1 MTPQEW
7 HRIKEILQT
16 VLEMSPAERST
27 YLEAACAN
35 QWTMRGQI
43 ESLVRSY
50 EGDGALLEEPVA
62 VAAANL
68 ALHAS
73 LASWKGR
80 RLGAYHIVDELGEGG
95 MGSVFRATRA
105 DGLYDKQVAIKVI
118 RNGLSTGFFIER
130 FRNESRILASLEH
143 PNIARLLDAGVT
155 EEGLPYVV
163 LELVIGLPIDR
174 YCDRYNLSIRGRLE
188 LFRAVCS
195 AVQYAHQNLVVHRD
209 LKPGNILV
217 TDEGVPKLLDFG
229 IAKILDPVRTPIGA
243 DRTLTVLRMMTP
255 DFASPE
261 QVRGEPIMPASDVY
275 SLGVVLYV
283 LLTGRQPYQVKSN
296 KPHEIVKAIC
306 DDEPKRPSAAPA
318 RSESPTP
325 TDAGRRDA
333 FRQALSGDLDNIVL
347 KALRKEPHR
356 RYASVEQFSEDL
368 RRYRISKFVARH
380 KAGVATAVVVVMTL
394 VAGMIAT
401 LREARVAERRFNDV
415 RQLANSLIFDVHDSI
430 QNLPGSTPARKLIVE
445 RALKYLDSLSQESRG
460 DLSLQRELATA
471 YERVGLVQGHYLQN
485 SLGDTEGSL
494 VSYQKALSIRQQIG
508 VNSKDSGDRLSLAQ
522 SYRLVANQQWATG
535 DYRHAMN
542 NIATAV
548 ATSEAVNRARPGD
561 LKVLKE
567 LGSDYEVAGQIQARG
582 YAGGAGDPAKVQ
594 ENYRKAAATHEAMLS
609 INPDDLGLQS
619 GYAVE
624 LQHLGDTLAGEDRN
638 AALEYYTKE
647 LEIEQKLHQRSSDTR
662 YTRGV
667 VTAYNHV
674 AGTYEQMGDEPRA
687 LENFERG
694 LDISR
699 DLVRVDPK
707 NALFQQGLAL
717 AYANTAAHLSVTDR
731 KVQSLEYIE
740 KSQEIMRA
748 VVASAPG
755 NVQQRGYLAAIVAT
769 SGSIFMNLDRPEAA
783 LNKFDEARSIYESL
797 PATTATGT
805 GDSLNAQACRQ
816 KMGEAAARSGNSK
829 LAAEYFHQVVL
840 AVEPLLAAP
849 KADPEVLYVAADSY
863 SGLGDLGLREA
874 RRSRQDPSTQRRDW
888 AEARSWYLMSLDAW
902 QRIVHPRRGMDVG
915 DPDRVRKK
923 LRLCEAALSMP
934 PGDPGS

>member
-1 MTPQEW
+1 
-7 HRIKEILQT
+7 
-16 VLEMSPAERST
+16 
-27 YLEAACAN
+27 
-35 QWTMRGQI
+35 
-43 ESLVRSY
+43 
-50 EGDGALLEEPVA
+50 
-62 VAAANL
+62 
-68 ALHAS
+68 
-73 LASWKGR
+73 
-80 RLGAYHIVDELGEGG
+80 
-95 MGSVFRATRA
+95 
-105 DGLYDKQVAIKVI
+105 
-118 RNGLSTGFFIER
+118 
-130 FRNESRILASLEH
+130 
-143 PNIARLLDAGVT
+143 
-155 EEGLPYVV
+155 
-163 LELVIGLPIDR
+163 
-174 YCDRYNLSIRGRLE
+174 
-188 LFRAVCS
+188 
-195 AVQYAHQNLVVHRD
+195 
-209 LKPGNILV
+209 
-217 TDEGVPKLLDFG
+217 
-229 IAKILDPVRTPIGA
+229 
-243 DRTLTVLRMMTP
+243 
-255 DFASPE
+255 
-261 QVRGEPIMPASDVY
+261 
-275 SLGVVLYV
+275 
-283 LLTGRQPYQVKSN
+283 
-296 KPHEIVKAIC
+296 
-306 DDEPKRPSAAPA
+306 
-318 RSESPTP
+318 
-325 TDAGRRDA
+325 
-333 FRQALSGDLDNIVL
+333 
-347 KALRKEPHR
+347 
-356 RYASVEQFSEDL
+356 
-368 RRYRISKFVARH
+368 
-380 KAGVATAVVVVMTL
+380 
-394 VAGMIAT
+394 
-401 LREARVAERRFNDV
+401 
-415 RQLANSLIFDVHDSI
+415 
-430 QNLPGSTPARKLIVE
+430 
-445 RALKYLDSLSQESRG
+445 
-460 DLSLQRELATA
+460 
-471 YERVGLVQGHYLQN
+471 
-485 SLGDTEGSL
+485 
-494 VSYQKALSIRQQIG
+494 
-508 VNSKDSGDRLSLAQ
+508 
-522 SYRLVANQQWATG
+522 
-535 DYRHAMN
+535 
-542 NIATAV
+542 V